1 MTVAVVAQ
9 GIVELIPSAR
19 GFSSKLQKEI
29 GGDIGKV
36 GDKQGKSLGGKVAKG
51 FGFAAKAGFAGA
63 GIVAGAALAKGFG
76 RLKGIDE
83 AQGKLKGLG
92 HSTKTVDKIMDNA
105 LTSVKGTAFG
115 LDEAATSAAG
125 AVAAGVKPGR
135 ELERNLTLVGD
146 AATIAGTDM
155 GSMGSIFNKVASTDM
170 IQGDVLAQLG
180 DQGIPIL
187 QFLSKEMGVSAGEVK
202 KLASEGK
209 VDFETFQNAM
219 EEGLGGAGQESGKTF
234 SGAMKN
240 AGAALGRLGA
250 SVLSGSFPLLKDG
263 FGDITAMLDKMGPMA
278 EDWGKKLGGAIKVA
292 GEYVGQFI
300 SDFKEGEGAAGT
312 LRTVLEGAGKAL
324 VGIGKGIAE
333 TAGFFSRHTTTAKIF
348 AGILMAAVVP
358 ALAVSTAA
366 WIAMKIEAVKAGL
379 KSYWAAVKT
388 VAGWVMMGVQATLG
402 ALKVAAAWLIAIG
415 PIALVI
421 AAVIGIG
428 ILIYKNWDSIKKWTK
443 IAWDAIVGFV
453 VAAWDKIVGAVKG
466 AWDKVVGW
474 SQAAW
479 GKIKDI
485 AGKLAPLFSRAKDGI
500 VNAFK
505 RLYKILTFPF
515 RAAYV
520 FWDITVHALIYIF
533 KKVRD
538 KVKSVWDKVR
548 AIVEKPIRKA
558 VDWVRRYIDNMR
570 RGFRIIRDKIKELW
584 DKARGI
590 VEKPIRKAVDW
601 VVKKV
606 MQIRDRFMHLRNRVR
621 ILWNKAQEIVQRPI
635 RRAVVWV
642 LKKIMDIRDKF
653 QVLRNRVKS
662 IWDKVQGIVK
672 RPIRLAVDWAKRK
685 ADQLS
690 QKFTDVRDKI
700 GRGWRKLQSL
710 LKKPII
716 GAIKWINDKFLGP
729 VGGKKGINGMLAKIG
744 VGDKYQISNI
754 RGFASGGY
762 TGPGSKMTPAGVVHA
777 DEFVVRKKARGRFER
792 DNPGV
797 LDHINRTGRLPGYAI
812 GGKVAG
818 LNKRF
823 LEQLG
828 RFNAAAGNRYHVNSG
843 YRSNAHQAR
852 LYALYLAGRNPLT
865 APPGRSQHNKGL
877 AADLAP
883 SDARNRH
890 GNLASKFGLAF
901 TVPSESWHIEPAWG
915 RGSNAGPSLIG
926 GLFDTV
932 KDALRGL
939 TDKGKSL
946 LKNVPGSGMIP
957 PMVKGIGSK
966 VVKGAKS
973 WVKPSLESMLSFIPG
988 SGAMKAVF
996 GKIKKGS
1003 NQFLGRQMAKNGYG
1017 WTGGQWSA
1025 LNNLWTKE
1033 SNWNHKARNASS
1045 GAYGI
1050 PQSLP
1055 GSKMASSGSDW
1066 RTSASTQ
1073 IKWGLKY
1080 IKERYGSPSAAWAH
1094 SKRTNWYADG
1104 GRVTPAVFDNGGT
1117 LAPGLNLVNNKLGK
1131 PEALV
1136 RPEQMGSPQ
1145 VNITFAPGTE
1155 WLADFVQT
1163 EITYAD
1169 AFAGAQGRMA

>member
-1 MTVAVVAQ
+1 MANELAVAYV
-9 GIVELIPSAR
+9 GLSLSAR
-19 GFSSKLQKEI
+19 GLRGDVDKAMGGATAGVGQKH
-29 GGDIGKV
+29 GRTMGSRLASAAGK
-36 GDKQGKSLGGKVAKG
+36 
-51 FGFAAKAGFAGA
+51 AAKAGMVAVGVA
-63 GIVAGAALAKGFG
+63 AGAAVVGGFKSAISQENTEKTLGGLYGSTSKATDMMG
-76 RLKGIDE
+76 RLKDIAKGSPIDLSAYSKGAE
-83 AQGKLKGLG
+83 TMAYMGVEGEQAQ
-92 HSTKTVDKIMDNA
+92 KILEN
-105 LTSVKGTAFG
+105 VG
-115 LDEAATSAAG
+115 AAVTAAG
-125 AVAAGVKPGR
+125 GSGEEMGRASDAMLKMVNAGKVQLDTLNQLSEAGVPIFSGLSKHFGVSIAEVR
-135 ELERNLTLVGD
+135 DMVTAGKVGMD
-146 AATIAGTDM
+146 
-155 GSMGSIFNKVASTDM
+155 
-170 IQGDVLAQLG
+170 DVLAVT
-180 DQGIPIL
+180 
-187 QFLSKEMGVSAGEVK
+187 E
-202 KLASEGK
+202 
-209 VDFETFQNAM
+209 NAT
-219 EEGLGGAGQESGKTF
+219 GKTF
-234 SGAMKN
+234 QQMKKASDEVSKSFGN
-240 AGAALGRLGA
+240 QWKIAKDQVVVALGENMVPLMEKMAPLIGKA
-250 SVLSGSFPLLKDG
+250 GENIAGFIDNFAKGEGSAGLLRDALEG
-263 FGDITAMLDKMGPMA
+263 V
-278 EDWGKKLGGAIKVA
+278 GGA
-292 GEYVGQFI
+292 F
-300 SDFKEGEGAAGT
+300 
-312 LRTVLEGAGKAL
+312 R
-324 VGIGKGIAE
+324 GIGRAVKDVV
-333 TAGFFSRHTTTAKIF
+333 GFFEDHTTTAKILGGVLV
-348 AGILMAAVVP
+348 A
-358 ALAVSTAA
+358 ALAPVLAGLTAA
-366 WIAMKIEAVKAGL
+366 WIVMKVEATKAAFQHGL
-379 KSYWAAVKT
+379 AALKV
-388 VAGWVMMGVQATLG
+388 VAGWVMMGLQATLG